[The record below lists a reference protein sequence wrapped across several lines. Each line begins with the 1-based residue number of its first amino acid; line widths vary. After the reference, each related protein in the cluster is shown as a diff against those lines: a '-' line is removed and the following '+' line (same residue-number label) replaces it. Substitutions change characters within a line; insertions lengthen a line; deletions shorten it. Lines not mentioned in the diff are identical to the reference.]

1 MSISGNCG
9 TAFQRLRRIVP
20 PVCGMLLIAA
30 VFLPGSRLPAQEPSL
45 AARPLIRFSPT
56 IPTAALSA
64 LPAENTEQRFN
75 QLPQSLRDLEKLE
88 QTTLKLVP
96 QYQAVTVGIQ
106 VGQGQGSGVVVSP
119 QGHILTAAHVVGEVG
134 ARVTIVFQDGRRHRA
149 RVVGVDA
156 AADAAIV
163 RLEGKGPYDFMPMA
177 ENEFS
182 QTGGWVLALGHPN
195 GYFSNRQPVVR
206 LGRVIQ
212 CTEKTVQ
219 SDCSLVGGD
228 SGGPLFDLEGRV
240 VGIHSRIGIN
250 NSINFHVPI
259 QIYLRDWDE
268 LNAGHTPETEPEA
281 PAREQKAYLGIRGR
295 DAATVGCQIT
305 EVTPNG
311 PAAQAGLQ
319 RGDIITRCDGKQ
331 VKTFPQLVGILKGKK
346 PEDEIEIEIQRGGK
360 RETITVVLAGT
371 EV

>member
-1 MSISGNCG
+1 MKEFCELG
-9 TAFQRLRRIVP
+9 TALRTTRAATTFCSGFLLLS
-20 PVCGMLLIAA
+20 VCLLGGN
-30 VFLPGSRLPAQEPSL
+30 VLQAQEKTQT
-45 AARPLIRFSPT
+45 ARPLIRFSPT

-64 LPAENTEQRFN
+64 LPAEPEIVRFN
-75 QLPQSLRDLEKLE
+75 QLPQTLQDLEKLE

-96 QYQAVTVGIQ
+96 RYQTVTVGIQ

-149 RVVGVDA
+149 RVAGVDA

-163 RLEGKGPYDFMPMA
+163 RLEGKGPYEYVPMA

-182 QTGGWVLALGHPN
+182 QKGGWVLSLGHPN
-195 GYFSNRQPVVR
+195 GYFVDRQPVVR

-212 CTEKTVQ
+212 CTDKTVQ

-259 QIYLRDWDE
+259 QIYLQDWDE
-268 LNAGHTPETEPEA
+268 LNAGYTPD
-281 PAREQKAYLGIRGR
+281 PAVDPLPREQKAYLGIRGR
-295 DAATVGCQIT
+295 DAATTGCQIT

-319 RGDIITRCDGKQ
+319 RGDIITRCDGKA

-346 PEDEIEIEIQRGGK
+346 PEDELEIELQRGGK
-360 RETITVVLAGT
+360 RETVTVVLAGT
-371 EV
+371 EI